1 MLRLSAELAARIR
14 EHARQAY
21 PEECCGALLGQE
33 GPDGRQVVAVL
44 PLENTRTDARR
55 NRFLVD
61 AAGVLAAEREAARR
75 GLTLLGWYH
84 SHPDAPARPSA
95 YDCEHAWPWYSYVIV
110 SVQQGQPAALTS
122 WRLQEDRAAFV
133 SEPVTEAA
141 VAVG

>member
-1 MLRLSAELAARIR
+1 VVSFA
-14 EHARQAY
+14 
-21 PEECCGALLGQE
+21 P
-33 GPDGRQVVAVL
+33 GRS
-44 PLENTRTDARR
+44 R
-55 NRFLVD
+55 
-61 AAGVLAAEREAARR
+61 
-75 GLTLLGWYH
+75 
-84 SHPDAPARPSA
+84 RPSA